1 MADFPLYDE
10 FGDPVRS
17 KDGTPITVSD
27 SDQIVSSGIA
37 KLEDARNWVQ
47 NEISGVANELN
58 LGDGLPKLGE
68 FPQIVAG
75 DTVFPIDDAT
85 KTINA
90 AVQGINL
97 ESNNIDINSFK
108 ENLEDAGLQNLG
120 GALSNIG
127 STIKATATSIN
138 NNQAKPVLSQTL
150 LNENEKK
157 NILHGLASYTY
168 NFELYILTYDDYN
181 NFVNNPKF
189 QIEKS
194 PQRLLI
200 KSGGGN
206 YGVRNP
212 YFMNDFYMDDL
223 EIDSV
228 ISPGGANKGAVN
240 TGVSFKI
247 TEPYGMTLLNSLVLA
262 ANHFGSYNYIEQP
275 YLLKVF
281 VTGYD
286 SYGKPV
292 GSRNSIGQRTRYIPI
307 RFTDFKFGVTE
318 QGTTYDVTAVPYNS
332 MGVQST
338 ATTIPV
344 DIQIEA
350 KTVHD
355 FFNVALR
362 IDNGDMRPNGPPNQP
377 MVPLKQLEKGLV
389 GYLNKLE
396 DDHVEAKLKAIPD
409 IYSFEIDPDIANSK
423 IVTQEA
429 VDLAKTANTNDPGKV
444 AQQRFTE
451 NFIFDETTKT
461 YSIRAG
467 TSIIQTIHS
476 ILRSSEYM
484 TDQVISADLKK
495 QKDSGVEGYE
505 DVDNKPIDFYRIVP
519 RITLGPF
526 DKIRNQYAKFITF
539 VIKKYQ
545 MHGKDFENLGQ
556 KPVEYISKYYD
567 YFFTGNNQ
575 DILSFDIDFNAA
587 YFQTYT
593 YNQMEKAGSL
603 ATPLAQT
610 KLNEAIHEGQ
620 TAKAGNDPIAKWTP
634 YVRNVVTQ
642 TATSNDINDPS
653 ASHKSVT
660 IDNFM
665 QNVFDQGADLLQ
677 MNMRIVGDMSYI
689 QTKDF
694 RSVLVQDNL
703 DYRLPDGSL
712 NTDKEWHIYVKFRNP
727 TDLDASTGLMKG
739 FNVDETGKTSVNTPS
754 ISGEY
759 KVIKVTSNFSN
770 GQFTQNLECVRER
783 KQPLNTID
791 KKEKTSTERT
801 NVYQDA
807 ILRTATKKK
816 VNVKGN
822 KIGTG
827 LTGEQRNALSS
838 MGDYKKASA
847 YEYTPNNYTTA
858 TERGQLENMDVNTT
872 DGPEAVGQEWNPKPG
887 TVVTPAEVNTV
898 VTPADKFLNDQ
909 NQEEIEFDIELN
921 EGTT

>member
-17 KDGTPITVSD
+17 KDGTPVTVSD

-75 DTVFPIDDAT
+75 DTVFPIDDTT
-85 KTINA
+85 KSINA
-90 AVQGINL
+90 AVQGIGLETNAFMDSFGTKVNL
-97 ESNNIDINSFK
+97 DDEQLAELAK
-108 ENLEDAGLQNLG
+108 EF
-120 GALSNIG
+120 
-127 STIKATATSIN
+127 TIKAKSTSIN
-138 NNQAKPVLSQTL
+138 NNQVKPAAPEEKT
-150 LNENEKK
+150 NFAEKK

-181 NFVNNPKF
+181 NFVNDPKF
-189 QIEKS
+189 TIESS
-194 PQRLLI
+194 PGRLLI

-206 YGVRNP
+206 YGMRNP
-212 YFMNDFYMDDL
+212 FFINDFYMDDL
-223 EIDSV
+223 EVDSV
-228 ISPGGANKGAVN
+228 ISPGGQNKGAVN
-240 TGVSFKI
+240 TGLSFKI

-286 SYGKPV
+286 SFGKPV

-362 IDNGDMRPNGPPNQP
+362 VDNGDMRPNGPPNQP
-377 MVPLKQLEKGLV
+377 MIPVKQLEKGLV

-396 DDHVEAKLKAIPD
+396 DDHVEAKLKGVPD

-444 AQQRFTE
+444 AQQRFSE

-505 DVDNKPIDFYRIVP
+505 DVDDKPIDFYRIVP

-665 QNVFDQGADLLQ
+665 QNVFDTGADLLQ

-712 NTDKEWHIYVKFRNP
+712 NTDKEWHIYIKFRNP

-791 KKEKTSTERT
+791 KKEKTSTERKET
-801 NVYQDA
+801 TLYQDA
-807 ILRTATKKK
+807 IMVLGKATKKP
-816 VNVKGN
+816 VN
-822 KIGTG
+822 ITG
-827 LTGEQRNALSS
+827 DTITSAQRSALSS
-838 MGDYKKASA
+838 MGDYKSA
-847 YEYTPNNYTTA
+847 DAFEYTPDNYTTA
-858 TERGQLENMDVNTT
+858 DERGQLSNMDVNTT

-887 TVVTPAEVNTV
+887 TVVTPAPVEEVVNT
-898 VTPADKFLNDQ
+898 ADKFLNDS
-909 NQEEIEFDIELN
+909 FN
-921 EGTT
+921 EGAEGEIVE